1 MKDGEE
7 LDRDSVADAR
17 HNGNSSYD
25 AVPSGSFASR
35 HRTGC
40 GMSGIRHMLEM
51 RPGKPRGLRQTGSF
65 LAPLPVPVLLSCTG
79 SGGAP
84 VHPRQACARGGSVP
98 MLLTGQAD
106 IVLCQGK
113 T

>member
-17 HNGNSSYD
+17 HNGNSSHD

-35 HRTGC
+35 HMTGC

-51 RPGKPRGLRQTGSF
+51 RPGKPRCLRQ
-65 LAPLPVPVLLSCTG
+65 APLLVLVLLSCTG
-79 SGGAP
+79 SGRAP
-84 VHPRQACARGGSVP
+84 VLPRQACARGGTVP

>member
-17 HNGNSSYD
+17 HNGNSSHD

-35 HRTGC
+35 HMTGC

-51 RPGKPRGLRQTGSF
+51 RPGKPDACGMPDLFWR
-65 LAPLPVPVLLSCTG
+65 PLPVPVLLSCTG

-84 VHPRQACARGGSVP
+84 VLPRRACARGGTVP

>member
-1 MKDGEE
+1 M
-7 LDRDSVADAR
+7 RDVRDPAHA
-17 HNGNSSYD
+17 GN
-25 AVPSGSFASR
+25 ASR
-35 HRTGC
+35 EAPMPAAGRIF
-40 GMSGIRHMLEM
+40 SG
-51 RPGKPRGLRQTGSF
+51 
-65 LAPLPVPVLLSCTG
+65 APLLVLVLLSCTG

-84 VHPRQACARGGSVP
+84 VLPRQACARGGTVP